1 MVNFMVQP
9 QTLTKADKI
18 QKVQQIYF
26 KISLFLI
33 PISIVLY
40 TIGAIFA
47 RAVTATPGFVIYI
60 ATYLFYYHIAHFL
73 FGFVSLFY
81 YIHQI
86 RKKVVKMKLYKTL
99 VGIILTPMSAIIL
112 YVAILLIALTQ
123 CAA

>member
-9 QTLTKADKI
+9 QPLSKADKI

-33 PISIVLY
+33 PLSIVLY
-40 TIGAIFA
+40 TIGVIFA

-60 ATYLFYYHIAHFL
+60 ATYMFYYHIAHFL
-73 FGFVSLFY
+73 FGFFSLFY

-86 RKKVVKMKLYKTL
+86 RKKVVKMKLYKTIF
-99 VGIILTPMSAIIL
+99 GILMTPVSAVIL
-112 YVAILLIALTQ
+112 YAAILLIALTQ